1 MDLWTVL
8 KKERGHLLL
17 EVLMAFLLLAI
28 ITGPLLNLFHG
39 GRQNYVSARKHTTA
53 AYLAREKME
62 GVMSAGYD
70 FAGEEYEGAVEGFE
84 AFSRRVV
91 VTMPEEGVPVKQITV
106 EVTWSVNERQCSCE
120 LISFLAG
127 R

>member
-1 MDLWTVL
+1 MDLWIEL

-28 ITGPLLNLFHG
+28 LTGPLLHLFHG
-39 GRQNYVSARKHTTA
+39 GRQNHVSARKHTTA

-62 GVMSAGYD
+62 EIMSAGYD
-70 FAGEEYEGAVEGFE
+70 FAGEEYEAAVGGFE

-91 VTMPEEGVPVKQITV
+91 VTLLEGVPVKQITV

>member
-1 MDLWTVL
+1 MDLWAGL

-17 EVLMAFLLLAI
+17 EVLLAFLLLAI

-39 GRQNYVSARKHTTA
+39 GRQYHVSARMHTTA

-62 GVMSAGYD
+62 EIMSKG
-70 FAGEEYEGAVEGFE
+70 FAAAVVEYEEAVDGFE
-84 AFSRRVV
+84 AFSRRVDV
-91 VTMPEEGVPVKQITV
+91 SMPEEGVPVKRIVV
-106 EVTWSVNERQCSCE
+106 EVTWLVNERHCSCE